1 MDSMESA
8 LLKAGFNKKPKSI
21 IPKLDRE
28 DYSVFNKMHQD
39 PKKRKFLLHLVHA
52 FLPNDINN
60 DLNFIW
66 SWNNIKGDRK
76 CIICD
81 QNIISLVDAYIRVNS
96 NIDENFNVTSI
107 FINSRDISVFSE
119 INKKIDNVLN
129 SLFLDENYIK
139 AFKFK
144 VPGLNSKKSKVFMCS
159 CCYKLFN
166 DWVANMLLRKH
177 KDFKYIIGNKI
188 DNF

>member
-66 SWNNIKGDRK
+66 SWDNIKGDRR
-76 CIICD
+76 CIICE
-81 QNIISLVDAYIRVNS
+81 QNIISLKDAYVVVNR
-96 NIDENFNVTSI
+96 NIDEKFKVTNM
-107 FINSRDISVFSE
+107 FIDNRDINMFIK
-119 INKKIDNVLN
+119 INEKIDNVLN

-139 AFKFK
+139 AFRFK
-144 VPGLNSKKSKVFMCS
+144 VSGLSSKNSKVFMCS
-159 CCYKLFN
+159 CCYKLFS
-166 DWVANMLLRKH
+166 DWIANMLLRKH
-177 KDFKYIIGNKI
+177 KDFLYIFENKI
-188 DNF
+188 DRF